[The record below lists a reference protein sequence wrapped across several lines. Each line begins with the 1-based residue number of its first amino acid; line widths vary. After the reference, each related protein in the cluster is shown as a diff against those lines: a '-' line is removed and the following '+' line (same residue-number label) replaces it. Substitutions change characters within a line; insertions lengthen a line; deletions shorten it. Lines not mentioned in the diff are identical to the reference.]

1 MFAVT
6 TTRGRADF
14 AALSASAGSTVPIT
28 VMPRDVSMDASR
40 ESVFGSLSISSTST
54 RVSAGRSDPPAG
66 VSGLDRWFGDFS

>member
-6 TTRGRADF
+6 TTRGRVDF
-14 AALSASAGSTVPIT
+14 AALSASAESTVHIT

-40 ESVFGSLSISSTST
+40 ESVFGSLSTSSTST
-54 RVSAGRSDPPAG
+54 HVSAGRSDPPAG